1 MLRDIQIFFEHK
13 EEENYYKPVRVNNI
27 WSKNCI
33 AFEINGDENKTL
45 SVEEYFNKIS
55 PYLKD
60 IINTLKKSGTWKMR
74 STTTNNII
82 SSIDKD
88 EEQVMHS
95 KSDKVERELL
105 KELFDSLKNRY
116 QNNLKSMKGSEFI
129 FDCLVVVL

>member
-1 MLRDIQIFFEHK
+1 
-13 EEENYYKPVRVNNI
+13 
-27 WSKNCI
+27 
-33 AFEINGDENKTL
+33 
-45 SVEEYFNKIS
+45 
-55 PYLKD
+55 
-60 IINTLKKSGTWKMR
+60 MR

>member
-1 MLRDIQIFFEHK
+1 
-13 EEENYYKPVRVNNI
+13 
-27 WSKNCI
+27 
-33 AFEINGDENKTL
+33 
-45 SVEEYFNKIS
+45 
-55 PYLKD
+55 
-60 IINTLKKSGTWKMR
+60 MR
-74 STTTNNII
+74 STTTNNI

>member
-1 MLRDIQIFFEHK
+1 
-13 EEENYYKPVRVNNI
+13 
-27 WSKNCI
+27 
-33 AFEINGDENKTL
+33 
-45 SVEEYFNKIS
+45 
-55 PYLKD
+55 
-60 IINTLKKSGTWKMR
+60 MR

-116 QNNLKSMKGSEFI
+116 QNNLKLMKGSEFI